1 MISLSKFSLMISA
14 YWLEKRRP
22 HWEELEK
29 LLSQSGSKGIAALS
43 RRELRSLSLLY
54 RQAASDLSILRQ
66 DPTGQLYARRLNQLL
81 ARAHNIIYTGRR
93 SRPVGIWHFFSR
105 TYPQV
110 FRRNFAYVVTAFAVF
125 LAGSVAGLLMTLH
138 NPAFQFQVLG
148 PEMVSTIEHHKMW
161 THSVV
166 AIKPIASSTILT
178 NNLSVTFLTFAAG
191 ITAGIGTLYMVFFN
205 GLLLGVV
212 GAACWLNQMSLKL
225 WSFVAP
231 HGVLELPSIF
241 IAGGA
246 GLKIAQGLLFP
257 GVLSRK
263 DSLRL
268 AGSEA
273 VQLLLGTIPM
283 LVIAGILEGFFSP
296 TAETP
301 LLKFSVAAGL
311 FVLLVLYLYTGRLR
325 QNRPNSTDSKISSS
339 QLMIEQRTQN

>member
-29 LLSQSGSKGIAALS
+29 LLSQSGSKGIAALN

-81 ARAHNIIYTGRR
+81 ARAHNIIYAGRR
-93 SRPVGIWHFFSR
+93 SRPLGVWQFFSR

-110 FRRNFAYVVTAFAVF
+110 FRRNLAYVITAFAVF
-125 LAGSVAGLLMTLH
+125 LAGSVAGLLMTLQ
-138 NPAFQFQVLG
+138 NPAFQLQVLG

-166 AIKPIASSTILT
+166 AIKPIASSTIMT

-191 ITAGIGTLYMVFFN
+191 ITAGVGTLYMVFFN

-212 GAACWLNQMSLKL
+212 GAACWLNQMSLQL

-231 HGVLELPSIF
+231 HAVLELPSIF

-268 AGSEA
+268 AGAEA
-273 VQLLLGTIPM
+273 IQLLLGTIPL

-296 TAETP
+296 TSETP
-301 LLKFSVAAGL
+301 FLKFSVAAGL
-311 FVLLVLYLYTGRLR
+311 FLLLVLYLHIGSLR
-325 QNRPNSTDSKISSS
+325 RHEQQSQN
-339 QLMIEQRTQN
+339 

>member
-1 MISLSKFSLMISA
+1 
-14 YWLEKRRP
+14 
-22 HWEELEK
+22 
-29 LLSQSGSKGIAALS
+29 
-43 RRELRSLSLLY
+43 
-54 RQAASDLSILRQ
+54 
-66 DPTGQLYARRLNQLL
+66 
-81 ARAHNIIYTGRR
+81 
-93 SRPVGIWHFFSR
+93 
-105 TYPQV
+105 
-110 FRRNFAYVVTAFAVF
+110 
-125 LAGSVAGLLMTLH
+125 LLMTLH

-212 GAACWLNQMSLKL
+212 GAACWLNQMSLQL

-311 FVLLVLYLYTGRLR
+311 FVLLVLYLYTGSLR